1 MQQRT
6 LQIDSSTNS
15 SMVVQVM
22 EKSIQAK
29 PTPLYD
35 VATADGVYEYE
46 DSPDETSQSTP
57 LESQDTGESSR
68 LNFRKNVDGFE
79 QDLQLAMI
87 PTKIANY
94 VPQKL
99 YQPRGK
105 TEQEKYVHM
114 ADLSSPIMF
123 YTEKPTEL
131 GIALEEILEKKSRP
145 LRDGDDLVFEG
156 SGRSISV
163 RIEWPGY
170 PSWNRQLA
178 TRDYRKTP
186 GPITKAKLAKNL
198 AICIRK
204 FIEQMKTHRLEADSD
219 PTWRIS
225 HIKFEDLVLD
235 SLVHVSQGSWQPRL
249 GLRRQMRG
257 GSSRT

>member
-1 MQQRT
+1 
-6 LQIDSSTNS
+6 
-15 SMVVQVM
+15 
-22 EKSIQAK
+22 
-29 PTPLYD
+29 
-35 VATADGVYEYE
+35 
-46 DSPDETSQSTP
+46 
-57 LESQDTGESSR
+57 

-79 QDLQLAMI
+79 QDLQLAMM

-163 RIEWPGY
+163 RIEVCQGY
-170 PSWNRQLA
+170 C
-178 TRDYRKTP
+178 D
-186 GPITKAKLAKNL
+186 
-198 AICIRK
+198 
-204 FIEQMKTHRLEADSD
+204 
-219 PTWRIS
+219 
-225 HIKFEDLVLD
+225 
-235 SLVHVSQGSWQPRL
+235 L
-249 GLRRQMRG
+249 GLM
-257 GSSRT
+257 S